1 VSRLWSL
8 LAAPLALGCAV
19 TSAAALVPVKYDSRD
34 APFEIPKGTWARRM
48 AGDKVDILPSE
59 IHLVA
64 GTNLVLKNLDSVP
77 QVFGPTLIMP
87 DQTFRLPFD
96 SPAEYQFVCTAHAS
110 GQLTVVVAEAPTSAL
125 ARLRWHAR
133 VISENVSRLWK
144 GA

>member
-1 VSRLWSL
+1 MTRPWSL
-8 LAAPLALGCAV
+8 LGVPLALGCAIIF
-19 TSAAALVPVKYDSRD
+19 AAALVPVKYDSRD

-48 AGDKVDILPSE
+48 AGDKVDILPAE

-64 GTNLVLKNLDSVP
+64 GTNLVLRNLDSVP
-77 QVFGPTLIMP
+77 QIFGPTLIMP
-87 DQTFRLPFD
+87 GQTFRLPFD
-96 SPAEYQFVCTAHAS
+96 SPAEYQFVCTAHVS
-110 GQLTVVVAEAPTSAL
+110 GQLTVVVTEAPTSAL

>member
-1 VSRLWSL
+1 MRRLWSL
-8 LAAPLALGCAV
+8 LAAPLALAGAV
-19 TSAAALVPVKYDSRD
+19 FSAAAFVPVEYDSRD
-34 APFEIPKGTWARRM
+34 APFDIPKGTWARRM

-64 GTNLVLKNLDSVP
+64 GTNLVLRNLDSVP
-77 QVFGPTLIMP
+77 QIFGPTLIMP

-96 SPAEYQFVCTAHAS
+96 SPAEYQFVCTAHVN

-133 VISENVSRLWK
+133 VVSENVSRLWK